1 MIKEFKIKDILNA
14 VETISKK
21 EKETKM
27 KKEDNNN
34 EFLPNNSQVKSSKSD
49 ILVLNEMIEQNNLKE
64 KII

>member
-49 ILVLNEMIEQNNLKE
+49 ILVLSEMIEQNNLKE

>member
-49 ILVLNEMIEQNNLKE
+49 ILVLNEMIE
-64 KII
+64 

>member
-34 EFLPNNSQVKSSKSD
+34 EFLPNNSQVKSSKSE
-49 ILVLNEMIEQNNLKE
+49 ILVLNEMIE
-64 KII
+64 

>member
-1 MIKEFKIKDILNA
+1 MFKKNMIKEFKIKDILNA

-27 KKEDNNN
+27 KKQDNNN

-49 ILVLNEMIEQNNLKE
+49 ILVLNEMIE
-64 KII
+64 

>member
-1 MIKEFKIKDILNA
+1 MFKKNMIKEFKIKDILNA

-34 EFLPNNSQVKSSKSD
+34 ELFPNNSQVKSSKSE
-49 ILVLNEMIEQNNLKE
+49 ILVLNEMIE
-64 KII
+64 

>member
-21 EKETKM
+21 EKKTKM

-34 EFLPNNSQVKSSKSD
+34 ELFPNNSQVKSSKSE
-49 ILVLNEMIEQNNLKE
+49 ILVLNEMIE
-64 KII
+64 

>member
-14 VETISKK
+14 VEIISKK
-21 EKETKM
+21 EKKTKM

-34 EFLPNNSQVKSSKSD
+34 ELFPNNSQVKSSKSE

>member
-34 EFLPNNSQVKSSKSD
+34 EFLPNDSQVKSSKSD
-49 ILVLNEMIEQNNLKE
+49 ILVLNEMIE
-64 KII
+64 

>member
-1 MIKEFKIKDILNA
+1 MFKKKMIKEFKIKDILNA

-49 ILVLNEMIEQNNLKE
+49 ILVLNEMIE
-64 KII
+64 

>member
-1 MIKEFKIKDILNA
+1 MFKKNMIKEFKIKDILNA

-49 ILVLNEMIEQNNLKE
+49 ILVLSEMIE
-64 KII
+64 

>member
-1 MIKEFKIKDILNA
+1 MFKKNMIKEFKIKDILNA

-49 ILVLNEMIEQNNLKE
+49 ILVLNEMIE
-64 KII
+64 

>member
-49 ILVLNEMIEQNNLKE
+49 ILVLNEMIELNNLKE

>member
-49 ILVLNEMIEQNNLKE
+49 ILVLSEMIE
-64 KII
+64 

>member
-49 ILVLNEMIEQNNLKE
+49 ILVLNEMIEQNNNVLN
-64 KII
+64 

>member
-1 MIKEFKIKDILNA
+1 MFKKNMIKEFKIKDILNA

-49 ILVLNEMIEQNNLKE
+49 ILVLKEMIE
-64 KII
+64 